1 MHERSHSRNKIN
13 SCYDIFYSLKTE
25 KKPMTRYDKLLN
37 PSTPKQTAPRIPAN
51 TFLFSFP
58 FVSLPP
64 TTSPSPPLRRGLYRA
79 LIRMGTVALPVLIA
93 IAFPDFDRIIAFL
106 GSGMC
111 IAICVILPICYY
123 FKILGHEIRL
133 AERVFCWI
141 LLIVGGFCAVV
152 GTVWTYLPPRLCG
165 DC

>member
-1 MHERSHSRNKIN
+1 M
-13 SCYDIFYSLKTE
+13 
-25 KKPMTRYDKLLN
+25 
-37 PSTPKQTAPRIPAN
+37 PR
-51 TFLFSFP
+51 
-58 FVSLPP
+58 
-64 TTSPSPPLRRGLYRA
+64 GA
-79 LIRMGTVALPVLIA
+79 LIRMGTVGLPVMIA
-93 IAFPDFDRIIAFL
+93 VVFPDFDRIIAFL

-152 GTVWTYLPPRLCG
+152 GTVWT
-165 DC
+165 